1 MKRFSEIDES
11 VWGGILDRGAGD
23 TKRKE
28 DEINH
33 LNMPEMYEYIKNT
46 YEMIDNT
53 YRIYFN
59 EDDMPPVIGM
69 LVFRK
74 DEKMYSLK
82 LFSPYISG
90 KIRAIRL
97 NSSASETDDEVLK
110 VLLKKFRVEVTPDNQ
125 LDITKYNYSVTSPV
139 TRPVT
144 NQLCIDVIDTII
156 ENAKEPLIKKKD
168 E

>member
-1 MKRFSEIDES
+1 
-11 VWGGILDRGAGD
+11 
-23 TKRKE
+23 
-28 DEINH
+28 
-33 LNMPEMYEYIKNT
+33 
-46 YEMIDNT
+46 
-53 YRIYFN
+53 
-59 EDDMPPVIGM
+59 MPPVIGM

-82 LFSPYISG
+82 LFSPYVSG
-90 KIRAIRL
+90 KIRSIRL
-97 NSSASETDDEVLK
+97 NSSTSETDDEVLN

-139 TRPVT
+139 T

>member
-1 MKRFSEIDES
+1 MKKLSKIDES
-11 VWGGILDRGAGD
+11 VWGGILDRGAGN

-28 DEINH
+28 DDVNH
-33 LNMPEMYEYIKNT
+33 LDMSEMYEYIKNT
-46 YEMIDNT
+46 YEMIDNKYT
-53 YRIYFN
+53 IYFN
-59 EDDMPPVIGM
+59 KDDMVPVIGM
-69 LVFRK
+69 LIFIK

-97 NSSASETDDEVLK
+97 NSSTSEIDDEVLK
-110 VLLKKFRVEVTPDNQ
+110 TLLKKFRVEVTPDNQ
-125 LDITKYNYSVTSPV
+125 LDITKYNYS
-139 TRPVT
+139 VT

>member
-33 LNMPEMYEYIKNT
+33 LNISEMYEYINNT
-46 YEMIDNT
+46 YEMIDDK
-53 YRIYFN
+53 YSIYFN
-59 EDDMPPVIGM
+59 KDAMPPGIGM
-69 LVFRK
+69 LAFRK
-74 DEKMYSLK
+74 DGNIYSLK

-97 NSSASETDDEVLK
+97 NSSTSETDDVVLNA
-110 VLLKKFRVEVTPDNQ
+110 LLKKFRVEVTADNQ
-125 LDITKYNYSVTSPV
+125 LDITKYNYS
-139 TRPVT
+139 VT

>member
-1 MKRFSEIDES
+1 MKKFSEIDES

-33 LNMPEMYEYIKNT
+33 LDISEMYEYILSK
-46 YEMIDNT
+46 YETTDNK
-53 YRIYFN
+53 YRIYF
-59 EDDMPPVIGM
+59 ETDGVAPEIGM
-69 LVFRK
+69 SIFRK
-74 DEKMYSLK
+74 DGKMYSLK
-82 LFSPYISG
+82 LFSQHVSE
-90 KIRAIRL
+90 KIRVIRL
-97 NSSASETDDEVLK
+97 NSSTLETDDEVLRE
-110 VLLKKFRVEVTPDNQ
+110 LFKKSRVEITADNK
-125 LDITKYNYSVTSPV
+125 LDITKYNYS
-139 TRPVT
+139 VT

>member
-1 MKRFSEIDES
+1 MTMRKMSEIDES
-11 VWGGILDRGAGD
+11 AWGDMMRRSSGEII
-23 TKRKE
+23 RKE
-28 DEINH
+28 DDINN
-33 LNMPEMYEYIKNT
+33 LDMSEMYEYILSK
-46 YEMIDNT
+46 YETTDNRF
-53 YRIYFN
+53 RIYFD

-69 LVFRK
+69 LIFRK

-97 NSSASETDDEVLK
+97 NSSTSETDDEVLK

-125 LDITKYNYSVTSPV
+125 LNITKYNYSVTS
-139 TRPVT
+139 PVT

>member
-1 MKRFSEIDES
+1 MTMRKMSEIDES

-33 LNMPEMYEYIKNT
+33 LDMSEMYEYILSK
-46 YEMIDNT
+46 YETTDDK
-53 YRIYFN
+53 YRIYFE
-59 EDDMPPVIGM
+59 EDDIPPVIGM

-82 LFSPYISG
+82 LFSPYASG
-90 KIRAIRL
+90 KIRTIRL
-97 NSSASETDDEVLK
+97 NSSTSETDDEVLK
-110 VLLKKFRVEVTPDNQ
+110 ALLKKFRVEVTADNQ
-125 LDITKYNYSVTSPV
+125 LDITKYNYS
-139 TRPVT
+139 VT

>member
-33 LNMPEMYEYIKNT
+33 LDMSEMYEYIKNT

-59 EDDMPPVIGM
+59 EDDEPPVIGM
-69 LVFRK
+69 LIFRK

-82 LFSPYISG
+82 LFSPYISRN
-90 KIRAIRL
+90 IRAIRL
-97 NSSASETDDEVLK
+97 NSSTSEIDDEVLNT
-110 VLLKKFRVEVTPDNQ
+110 LLKKFRVVVTPDNQ
-125 LDITKYNYSVTSPV
+125 LDITKYNYS
-139 TRPVT
+139 VT